1 MKLLEMLRIV
11 MINIL
16 QNKVKVM
23 LTSIGIIV
31 GSVTI
36 VMVIAIGRGGEEEVK
51 AQFSGLSADYI
62 GNNVGGSYVNIKIGN
77 KDFSEIP
84 KLTQDLMEQMMDES
98 QTLKGIYLRGDAYS
112 EVTLNGKTEYIS
124 VTGVTEGYSLVS
136 NLETAYGENIS
147 EFDVEEMTSVAVIG
161 EGIAKKYYP
170 NVEEAIGSTIRIGD
184 KAFTIIGILERKGDG
199 LQGLSADDTIFI
211 PFTTAEQSI
220 LNEYTMPQIVAL
232 SKDLSTVKFSMK
244 EMKSTLNYVLDDG
257 SYYTLEDAGSRIEA
271 ATQSAGTMNMLLIA
285 MATIVFIVGGIGIM
299 NVLFLSIKERTKEI
313 GILKALGSSK
323 EEILLQFLFESVII
337 STFGGIMGVLLSYL
351 LMPLMKYTNTPVSPS
366 IEGQIIA
373 IIFAMIT
380 GTLFGLYPAYKASQ
394 LKPIEALSYE

>member
-51 AQFSGLSADYI
+51 AQFSGLSAET
-62 GNNVGGSYVNIKIGN
+62 VYVNLDYMKIGN

-366 IEGQIIA
+366 IEGQIIS

>member
-1 MKLLEMLRIV
+1 MKLLEMLRII

-36 VMVIAIGRGGEEEVK
+36 VMVIAIGRGGEEKVK
-51 AQFSGLSADYI
+51 AQFSGLSAET
-62 GNNVGGSYVNIKIGN
+62 VYVNLDYMKIGN

-285 MATIVFIVGGIGIM
+285 MATIVVIVGGIGIM

-366 IEGQIIA
+366 IEGQIIS

>member
-51 AQFSGLSADYI
+51 AQFSGLSAET
-62 GNNVGGSYVNIKIGN
+62 VYVNLDYMKIGN

-323 EEILLQFLFESVII
+323 EEILLQFLFELVII
-337 STFGGIMGVLLSYL
+337 SMFGAIMGVLLSYL

>member
-51 AQFSGLSADYI
+51 AQFSGLSAET
-62 GNNVGGSYVNIKIGN
+62 VYVNLDYMKIGN

-124 VTGVTEGYSLVS
+124 VTGVTEEYSLVS

-199 LQGLSADDTIFI
+199 LQGLSADDTIFV

-366 IEGQIIA
+366 IEGQIIS

>member
-51 AQFSGLSADYI
+51 AQFSGLSAET
-62 GNNVGGSYVNIKIGN
+62 VYVNLDYMKIGN

-394 LKPIEALSYE
+394 LKPNEALSYE

>member
-1 MKLLEMLRIV
+1 MKLLQMLRIV

-51 AQFSGLSADYI
+51 AQFSGLSAET
-62 GNNVGGSYVNIKIGN
+62 VYVNLDYMKIGN

-199 LQGLSADDTIFI
+199 LQGLSADDTIFV

-220 LNEYTMPQIVAL
+220 LNEYTLPQIVAL

-366 IEGQIIA
+366 IEGQIIS

>member
-51 AQFSGLSADYI
+51 AQFSGLSAET
-62 GNNVGGSYVNIKIGN
+62 VYVNLDYMKIGN

-124 VTGVTEGYSLVS
+124 VTGVTEEYSLVS

-161 EGIAKKYYP
+161 ESIAKKYYP

>member
-51 AQFSGLSADYI
+51 AQFSGLSAET
-62 GNNVGGSYVNIKIGN
+62 VYVNLDYMKIGN

-124 VTGVTEGYSLVS
+124 VTGVTEEYSLVS

-394 LKPIEALSYE
+394 LKPIETL

>member
-1 MKLLEMLRIV
+1 MKLLQMLRIV

-51 AQFSGLSADYI
+51 AQFSGLSAET
-62 GNNVGGSYVNIKIGN
+62 VYVNLDYMKIGN

-351 LMPLMKYTNTPVSPS
+351 LMPLMKYTNKPVSPS
-366 IEGQIIA
+366 IEGQIIS
-373 IIFAMIT
+373 IIFAMRNGNRT
-380 GTLFGLYPAYKASQ
+380 GCYCHR
-394 LKPIEALSYE
+394 

>member
-1 MKLLEMLRIV
+1 MKLLQMLRIV

-51 AQFSGLSADYI
+51 AQFSGLSAET
-62 GNNVGGSYVNIKIGN
+62 VYVNLDYMKIGN

-366 IEGQIIA
+366 IEGQIIS

>member
-1 MKLLEMLRIV
+1 MKLLQMLRIV

-51 AQFSGLSADYI
+51 AQFSGLSAET
-62 GNNVGGSYVNIKIGN
+62 VYVNLDYMKIGN

-124 VTGVTEGYSLVS
+124 VTGVTEEYSLVS

-366 IEGQIIA
+366 IEGQIIS

>member
-51 AQFSGLSADYI
+51 AQFSGLSAET
-62 GNNVGGSYVNIKIGN
+62 VYVNLDYMKIGN

-285 MATIVFIVGGIGIM
+285 MATIVVIVGGIGIM

-366 IEGQIIA
+366 IEGQIIS

>member
-51 AQFSGLSADYI
+51 AQFSGLSAET
-62 GNNVGGSYVNIKIGN
+62 VYVNLDYMKIGN

-199 LQGLSADDTIFI
+199 LQGLSADDTIFV

-366 IEGQIIA
+366 IEGQIIS
-373 IIFAMIT
+373 IIFAMRNGNRT
-380 GTLFGLYPAYKASQ
+380 GCYCHR
-394 LKPIEALSYE
+394 

>member
-51 AQFSGLSADYI
+51 AQFSGLSAET
-62 GNNVGGSYVNIKIGN
+62 VYVNLDYMKIGN

-199 LQGLSADDTIFI
+199 LQGLSADDTIFV

-271 ATQSAGTMNMLLIA
+271 ATQSAGTMNMLLIV

>member
-51 AQFSGLSADYI
+51 AQFSGLSAET
-62 GNNVGGSYVNIKIGN
+62 VYVNVDYMKIGN

-84 KLTQDLMEQMMDES
+84 KLTQNLMEQMMDES

-112 EVTLNGKTEYIS
+112 EVTLNGKKEYIS

-147 EFDVEEMTSVAVIG
+147 EFDVEGMTTVAVIG

-199 LQGLSADDTIFI
+199 LQGLSADDTIFV

-220 LNEYTMPQIVAL
+220 FNEYTMPQIVAL
-232 SKDLSTVKFSMK
+232 SKELSTVKFSMK
-244 EMKSTLNYVLDDG
+244 EMKSTLDYVLDDG
-257 SYYTLEDAGSRIEA
+257 SYYMLEDAGSRIEA

-337 STFGGIMGVLLSYL
+337 STFGGIMGVILSYL

>member
-51 AQFSGLSADYI
+51 AQFSGLSAET
-62 GNNVGGSYVNIKIGN
+62 VYVNVDYMKIGN

-170 NVEEAIGSTIRIGD
+170 NIEEAIGSTIRIGD

-199 LQGLSADDTIFI
+199 LQGLSADDTIFV

-232 SKDLSTVKFSMK
+232 SKELSTVKFSMK
-244 EMKSTLNYVLDDG
+244 EMKSTLNYVLEDG

-337 STFGGIMGVLLSYL
+337 STFGGIMGVLFSYL

>member
-51 AQFSGLSADYI
+51 AQFSGLSAET
-62 GNNVGGSYVNIKIGN
+62 VYVNLDYMKIGN

-124 VTGVTEGYSLVS
+124 VTGVTEEYSLVS

-366 IEGQIIA
+366 IEGQIIS

>member
-1 MKLLEMLRIV
+1 MKLLQMLRIV

-51 AQFSGLSADYI
+51 AQFSGLSAET
-62 GNNVGGSYVNIKIGN
+62 VYVNLDYMKIGN

-199 LQGLSADDTIFI
+199 PQGLSADDTIFI

>member
-51 AQFSGLSADYI
+51 AQFSGLSAET
-62 GNNVGGSYVNIKIGN
+62 VYVNLDYMKIGN

-199 LQGLSADDTIFI
+199 LQGLSADDTIFV

-366 IEGQIIA
+366 IEGQIIS

-394 LKPIEALSYE
+394 LKPIETL

>member
-1 MKLLEMLRIV
+1 
-11 MINIL
+11 
-16 QNKVKVM
+16 
-23 LTSIGIIV
+23 
-31 GSVTI
+31 
-36 VMVIAIGRGGEEEVK
+36 
-51 AQFSGLSADYI
+51 
-62 GNNVGGSYVNIKIGN
+62 
-77 KDFSEIP
+77 
-84 KLTQDLMEQMMDES
+84 
-98 QTLKGIYLRGDAYS
+98 
-112 EVTLNGKTEYIS
+112 
-124 VTGVTEGYSLVS
+124 
-136 NLETAYGENIS
+136 
-147 EFDVEEMTSVAVIG
+147 MTSVAVIG

-285 MATIVFIVGGIGIM
+285 MATIVVIVGGIGIM

-366 IEGQIIA
+366 IEGQIIS

>member
-1 MKLLEMLRIV
+1 MKLLQMLRIV

-51 AQFSGLSADYI
+51 AQFSGLSAET
-62 GNNVGGSYVNIKIGN
+62 VYVNLDYMKIGN

-124 VTGVTEGYSLVS
+124 VTGVTEEYSLVS

-199 LQGLSADDTIFI
+199 LQGLSADDTIFV

-366 IEGQIIA
+366 IEGQIIS

>member
-1 MKLLEMLRIV
+1 MKLLQMLRIV

-51 AQFSGLSADYI
+51 AQFSGLSAET
-62 GNNVGGSYVNIKIGN
+62 VYVNLDYMKIGN

-199 LQGLSADDTIFI
+199 LQGLSADDTIFV

-285 MATIVFIVGGIGIM
+285 MATIVFIVSGIGIM

>member
-51 AQFSGLSADYI
+51 AQFSGLSAET
-62 GNNVGGSYVNIKIGN
+62 VYVNVDYMKIGN

-98 QTLKGIYLRGDAYS
+98 QTIKGIYLRGDAYS

-170 NVEEAIGSTIRIGD
+170 NIEEAIGSTIRIGD

-199 LQGLSADDTIFI
+199 LQGLSADDTIFV

-232 SKDLSTVKFSMK
+232 SKELSTVKFSMK

>member
-36 VMVIAIGRGGEEEVK
+36 VMVIAIGRGGGEEVK
-51 AQFSGLSADYI
+51 AQFSGLSAET
-62 GNNVGGSYVNIKIGN
+62 VYVNLDYMKIGN

-124 VTGVTEGYSLVS
+124 VTGVTEEYSLVS

-199 LQGLSADDTIFI
+199 LQGLSADDTIFV

-366 IEGQIIA
+366 IEGQIIS

>member
-36 VMVIAIGRGGEEEVK
+36 VMVIAIGRGREEEVK
-51 AQFSGLSADYI
+51 AQFSGLSAET
-62 GNNVGGSYVNIKIGN
+62 VYVNLDYMKIGN

-124 VTGVTEGYSLVS
+124 VTGVTEEYSLVS

>member
-1 MKLLEMLRIV
+1 MKLLQMLRIV

-51 AQFSGLSADYI
+51 AQFSGLSAET
-62 GNNVGGSYVNIKIGN
+62 VYVNLDYMKIGN

-184 KAFTIIGILERKGDG
+184 KAFTIIRILERKGDG
-199 LQGLSADDTIFI
+199 LQGLSADDTIFV

-271 ATQSAGTMNMLLIA
+271 ATQSAGTMNMLLIV

-366 IEGQIIA
+366 IEGQIIS

>member
-1 MKLLEMLRIV
+1 MKLLQMLRIV

-51 AQFSGLSADYI
+51 AQFSGLSAET
-62 GNNVGGSYVNIKIGN
+62 VYVNLDYMKIGN

-199 LQGLSADDTIFI
+199 LQGLSADDMIFV

-366 IEGQIIA
+366 IEGQIIS

>member
-51 AQFSGLSADYI
+51 AQFSGLSAET
-62 GNNVGGSYVNIKIGN
+62 VYVNLDYMKIGN

-170 NVEEAIGSTIRIGD
+170 NVEEAIGRTIRIGD
-184 KAFTIIGILERKGDG
+184 KAFAINGILERKGDG

-366 IEGQIIA
+366 IEGQIIS

>member
-51 AQFSGLSADYI
+51 AQFSGLSAET
-62 GNNVGGSYVNIKIGN
+62 VYVNLDYMKIGN

-199 LQGLSADDTIFI
+199 LQGLSADDTIFV

-271 ATQSAGTMNMLLIA
+271 PTQSAGTMNMLLIA

-366 IEGQIIA
+366 IEGQIIS

>member
-51 AQFSGLSADYI
+51 AQFSGLSAET
-62 GNNVGGSYVNIKIGN
+62 VYVNLDYMKIGN

-124 VTGVTEGYSLVS
+124 VTGVTEGYSLFS

-366 IEGQIIA
+366 IEGQIIS

>member
-51 AQFSGLSADYI
+51 AQFSGLSAET
-62 GNNVGGSYVNIKIGN
+62 VYVNLDYMKIGN

-285 MATIVFIVGGIGIM
+285 MATIVVIVGGIGIM
-299 NVLFLSIKERTKEI
+299 NVLFLSIKERAKEI

-366 IEGQIIA
+366 IEGQIIS

>member
-51 AQFSGLSADYI
+51 AQFSGLSAET
-62 GNNVGGSYVNIKIGN
+62 VYVNLDYMKIGN

-285 MATIVFIVGGIGIM
+285 MATIVVIVGGIGLM

>member
-51 AQFSGLSADYI
+51 AQFSGLSAET
-62 GNNVGGSYVNIKIGN
+62 VYVNLDYMKIGN

-98 QTLKGIYLRGDAYS
+98 QTLKGIYLRGDTYS

>member
-51 AQFSGLSADYI
+51 AQFSGLSAET
-62 GNNVGGSYVNIKIGN
+62 VYVNLDYMKIGN

>member
-1 MKLLEMLRIV
+1 MKLLQMLRIV

-51 AQFSGLSADYI
+51 AQFSGLSAET
-62 GNNVGGSYVNIKIGN
+62 VYVNLDYMKIGN

-199 LQGLSADDTIFI
+199 LQGLSADDTIFV

-366 IEGQIIA
+366 IEGQIIS

>member
-1 MKLLEMLRIV
+1 MKLLQMLRIV

-51 AQFSGLSADYI
+51 AQFSGLSAET
-62 GNNVGGSYVNIKIGN
+62 VYVNLDYMKIGN

-124 VTGVTEGYSLVS
+124 VTGVTEEYSLVS

-199 LQGLSADDTIFI
+199 LQGLSADDTIFV

>member
-51 AQFSGLSADYI
+51 AQFSGLSAET
-62 GNNVGGSYVNIKIGN
+62 VYVNLDYMKIGN

-313 GILKALGSSK
+313 GILKALGSLK